1 MKGQPMK
8 PDTLTAQHHFDSPL
22 GPMRLA
28 ASPQGLCGLWFEGD
42 PHQPE
47 LGAVPVNGEHPLLQQ
62 TVRQLQAYFAGERQ
76 DFDLPLDLS
85 RGTPFQQAA
94 WQALRAL
101 PYGSTCS
108 YRALSAA
115 IGRPRAVRA
124 VGAAIGR
131 NPVSIIVPCHRVI
144 GANGALTGYAG
155 GLPRKQALLRLE
167 GVLP

>member
-1 MKGQPMK
+1 
-8 PDTLTAQHHFDSPL
+8 
-22 GPMRLA
+22 
-28 ASPQGLCGLWFEGD
+28 
-42 PHQPE
+42 
-47 LGAVPVNGEHPLLQQ
+47 LQK
-62 TVRQLQAYFAGERQ
+62 TVQQLQAYFAGQRK
-76 DFDLPLDLS
+76 DFDLPLDLR

-101 PYGSTCS
+101 PYGATTS
-108 YRALSAA
+108 YGALSAA
-115 IGRPRAVRA
+115 IGRPRAMRA

-155 GLPRKQALLRLE
+155 GLPRKQALLQLE

>member
-1 MKGQPMK
+1 MTFSPTTVQ
-8 PDTLTAQHHFDSPL
+8 TLCDSPL
-22 GPMRLA
+22 GPVRLA
-28 ASPQGLCGLWFEGD
+28 ASEAGLCGLWFEGD
-42 PHQPE
+42 PHQPD
-47 LGAVPVNGEHPLLQQ
+47 LAAVPVAQHPLLQRAVQ
-62 TVRQLQAYFAGERQ
+62 QLQAYFAGQRK
-76 DFDLPLDLS
+76 DFDLPLDLR

-101 PYGSTCS
+101 PYGATTS
-108 YRALSAA
+108 YGALSAA
-115 IGRPRAVRA
+115 IGRPRAMRA

-167 GVLP
+167 GWLPR

>member
-1 MKGQPMK
+1 MK
-8 PDTLTAQHHFDSPL
+8 PYPLTAQHHFDSPL

-28 ASPQGLCGLWFEGD
+28 ASSQGLCGLWFEGD
-42 PHQPE
+42 PHQPD
-47 LGAVPVNGEHPLLQQ
+47 LAAIPMQPQHPLFLQAMQ
-62 TVRQLQAYFAGERQ
+62 QLHAYFAGELQ
-76 DFDLPLDLS
+76 KFELPLDLS

-101 PYGSTCS
+101 PYGSSTS
-108 YRALSAA
+108 YGALSAA
-115 IGRPRAVRA
+115 IGRPRAMRA

-155 GLPRKQALLRLE
+155 GLPRKQALLQLE
-167 GVLP
+167 GVLL